1 MKSREM
7 KKRLWG
13 EDNERKRWRVGGKTV
28 SSVGTY
34 VSKLLRFPETEP
46 N

>member
-13 EDNERKRWRVGGKTV
+13 EDNERKRQWGEGKTV

>member
-13 EDNERKRWRVGGKTV
+13 EDNERKRRRVGEKTV

-34 VSKLLRFPETEP
+34 VSKLLRFLETEP

>member
-7 KKRLWG
+7 KKRLCG
-13 EDNERKRWRVGGKTV
+13 EDNERKRRRVGGKTV

>member
-13 EDNERKRWRVGGKTV
+13 EDNERKRRGGGEWGGRKGRGERGEKTAM
-28 SSVGTY
+28 
-34 VSKLLRFPETEP
+34 
-46 N
+46 